1 MKEDHLSQRL
11 LCLLAL
17 ILMTALP
24 GWTGAEAKADNS
36 LFIDPVVG
44 HVGKTV
50 YIPVSLDN
58 TDEVVAAQFDVT
70 LPFAMPND
78 GVITMTNRQNGH
90 AVSSRISGK
99 TVTVLLSSMENKA
112 IRGNSGILLRI
123 PMTTYDDGHTDQPY
137 AITISNIV
145 LTNSK
150 GDNIATEKTCESTFT
165 VSKEDCPDL
174 TVEKVSVTTSESLLL
189 PGKNASF
196 SYTVKNSGTGAT
208 QAGWSAAVYL
218 ESEITGVRTL
228 VGSQRHD
235 ATMAAG
241 ATETKQRDVL
251 RPSVIHIDG
260 EVKAVVE
267 LTPATGCGELIVDQG
282 NNTGEVGGYSLGKTL
297 YFSSNRTTVS
307 EGAYNAYATITLTRS
322 GDWTLAES

>member
-24 GWTGAEAKADNS
+24 GWTGAEVKADNS

-137 AITISNIV
+137 AITVSNIV

-150 GDNIATEKTCESTFT
+150 GDNIATEKTSESTFT

-174 TVEKVSVTTSESLLL
+174 TVEKVSVTTSESSLL

-218 ESEITGVRTL
+218 ESEITGLLGTATTVDINPNEIVVERKGVLNSKMVFRTGEKSSFL
-228 VGSQRHD
+228 YDTQFGA
-235 ATMAAG
+235 ATLGVDTRKINAVFDDNG
-241 ATETKQRDVL
+241 GEL
-251 RPSVIHIDG
+251 SIDYVVNM
-260 EVKAVVE
+260 EHAVVSRNK
-267 LTPATGCGELIVDQG
+267 LNMSVKL
-282 NNTGEVGGYSLGKTL
+282 
-297 YFSSNRTTVS
+297 
-307 EGAYNAYATITLTRS
+307 RS
-322 GDWTLAES
+322 